1 MGIAEQMAAAPTTI
15 MNFVPGPALDYSF
28 MELET
33 VAELLDEEPRAG
45 VLSTKSRLRQVD
57 EKKEVVQ
64 VAGSKK
70 KQKPKVKSQYEVT
83 PITTC
88 IRVCNNNLTTLDG
101 FNEAVE
107 EILDHPDK
115 ISWLDFSCNQLKI
128 IHPIIMTHQNLR
140 SLCLQGNQITDVRE
154 VGARARNESRALPQ
168 LAANRQTA
176 GCYDTCL
183 S

>member
-1 MGIAEQMAAAPTTI
+1 MGIIIAEQMAAAPTTI

-70 KQKPKVKSQYEVT
+70 VGITVAMLHNLLTAWLPQKQKPKVKSQYEVT

-88 IRVCNNNLTTLDG
+88 IRVCNN
-101 FNEAVE
+101 
-107 EILDHPDK
+107 K
-115 ISWLDFSCNQLKI
+115 
-128 IHPIIMTHQNLR
+128 
-140 SLCLQGNQITDVRE
+140 
-154 VGARARNESRALPQ
+154 
-168 LAANRQTA
+168 
-176 GCYDTCL
+176 
-183 S
+183 